1 MNPEKSLQNT
11 DIISQIAKDKVVE
24 GLIENIS
31 KKKLT
36 DSHLDDLAQDI
47 YIALLEKPPAL
58 IIQLYEKN
66 EINFYIARMVVNN
79 LRSNL
84 SPYYYKYIKPEQHKI
99 LNNNDKDITNTTEY
113 QSDRR

>member
-1 MNPEKSLQNT
+1 MDNNE
-11 DIISQIAKDKVVE
+11 IIDWLAKDRTVE
-24 GLIENIS
+24 RLIENIS

-58 IIQLYEKN
+58 ILQLYEKN

-84 SPYYYKYIKPEQHKI
+84 SPYYYKYIKPEQHKELKKD
-99 LNNNDKDITNTTEY
+99 LNQE
-113 QSDRR
+113 